1 MLNYLN
7 NNIILINEYQKLYK
21 NGIDINSVGEQED
34 ME

>member
-21 NGIDINSVGEQED
+21 NVIDINSVGEQED